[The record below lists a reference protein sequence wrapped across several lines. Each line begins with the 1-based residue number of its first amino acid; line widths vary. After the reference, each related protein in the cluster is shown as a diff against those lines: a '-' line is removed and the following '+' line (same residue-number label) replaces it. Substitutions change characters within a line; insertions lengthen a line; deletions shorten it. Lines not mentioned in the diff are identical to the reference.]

1 MTDDLFAC
9 HKKHHDCQVEIGPP
23 NIRELPFRVARNRG
37 FFDNE
42 QVNPEIVSESNEGT
56 VGGLANGQTLITIA
70 SPTDAAEL
78 LKGPDIR
85 IIAVLQQESDLFLAL
100 KPQSPSTS
108 NPEMQKLPASGVPAN
123 QQSDLSSLQGRMPE
137 TPSTTNPE
145 IQKLPASG
153 AHTNQKRDLGSLRG
167 GAIGVAGTSS
177 RNYLIS
183 ALSKAGVEP
192 SSYKAQ
198 QFSSPIDLL
207 ESVTSGQLVAAVI
220 DSVTAFEAQRRGL
233 VLVPLSPY
241 LGPGMQTVI
250 VGNEGALKAERDGV
264 VRILQALRKAVAWV
278 YDVNN
283 RSEVIGLIQKEYN
296 VKVDVATFMYDVE
309 VSGLKTFST
318 DMVPTDQL
326 LAATNKWLSG
336 SGLMLKTGSVDQSY
350 SH

>member
-1 MTDDLFAC
+1 MRENRTHCCAFRATVLYLLITVSSLIGMTDDLFAC

-70 SPTDAAEL
+70 SPTDAAEV

-153 AHTNQKRDLGSLRG
+153 AH
-167 GAIGVAGTSS
+167 
-177 RNYLIS
+177 
-183 ALSKAGVEP
+183 
-192 SSYKAQ
+192 
-198 QFSSPIDLL
+198 
-207 ESVTSGQLVAAVI
+207 
-220 DSVTAFEAQRRGL
+220 
-233 VLVPLSPY
+233 
-241 LGPGMQTVI
+241 
-250 VGNEGALKAERDGV
+250 
-264 VRILQALRKAVAWV
+264 
-278 YDVNN
+278 
-283 RSEVIGLIQKEYN
+283 
-296 VKVDVATFMYDVE
+296 
-309 VSGLKTFST
+309 
-318 DMVPTDQL
+318 
-326 LAATNKWLSG
+326 
-336 SGLMLKTGSVDQSY
+336 
-350 SH
+350 